1 MALHLACVQSK
12 FNVALVQIEKA
23 LGELYSSFSD
33 NIKRYKTESRW
44 SKQHKPSKKISLRLM
59 NFKFY
64 FTIHPSQL
72 IIILKVIE
80 MLRWRAFKLR
90 SVVGK
95 TFNLGTQYF
104 FFYFLDFFLGQ
115 HINLHGQISTS
126 IRAKSSSN
134 VKFDS
139 YFLTRSSEIRLF
151 RSHRLQ
157 RILNEK

>member
-23 LGELYSSFSD
+23 RGELYSSFSD
-33 NIKRYKTESRW
+33 NIKRYKTGSRW
-44 SKQHKPSKKISLRLM
+44 SKQHKPSVKISLRLT

-64 FTIHPSQL
+64 FTIHPPQL

-104 FFYFLDFFLGQ
+104 FTFYNFLGQ
-115 HINLHGQISTS
+115 HINLLGQISTS

-134 VKFDS
+134 VKSDS
-139 YFLTRSSEIRLF
+139 YFFLPEVLKLDYLEATGCREF
-151 RSHRLQ
+151 
-157 RILNEK
+157 

>member
-1 MALHLACVQSK
+1 MALHLAHVQSK

-33 NIKRYKTESRW
+33 NIKRYKTGSRW
-44 SKQHKPSKKISLRLM
+44 SKQHKPSVKISLRLT

-104 FFYFLDFFLGQ
+104 YTFYIFFLGQ
-115 HINLHGQISTS
+115 HINLLGQISTS

-134 VKFDS
+134 VKSDS
-139 YFLTRSSEIRLF
+139 YFF
-151 RSHRLQ
+151 YQ
-157 RILNEK
+157 KFWN

>member
-1 MALHLACVQSK
+1 MVLHLACVQSK
-12 FNVALVQIEKA
+12 FNVALVQIKKA

-33 NIKRYKTESRW
+33 NIKRYKTGSHW
-44 SKQHKPSKKISLRLM
+44 SKQHKPSIKISLRLM

-104 FFYFLDFFLGQ
+104 FYFLDFLGQ
-115 HINLHGQISTS
+115 HINLLGQISTS
-126 IRAKSSSN
+126 IRSKSSSN

>member
-23 LGELYSSFSD
+23 RGELYSSFSD
-33 NIKRYKTESRW
+33 NIKRYKTGSRW
-44 SKQHKPSKKISLRLM
+44 SKQHKPSVKISLRLT

-90 SVVGK
+90 FVVGK

-104 FFYFLDFFLGQ
+104 FYLLDFLGQ
-115 HINLHGQISTS
+115 HINLLGQISTS
-126 IRAKSSSN
+126 IRSKSSSN

-139 YFLTRSSEIRLF
+139 YILTISSETRLF
-151 RSHRLQ
+151 RSHKVQ